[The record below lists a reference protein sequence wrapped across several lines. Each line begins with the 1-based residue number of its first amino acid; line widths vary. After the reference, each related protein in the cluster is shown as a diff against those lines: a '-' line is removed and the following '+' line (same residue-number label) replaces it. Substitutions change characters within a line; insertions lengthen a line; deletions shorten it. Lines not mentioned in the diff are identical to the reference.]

1 MTTLPDTVAPLRGA
15 DRAYVMA
22 CLVGAAV
29 SAAAA
34 CGVLLVR
41 VPLQSVPATGLVAGV
56 CAILALE
63 WLVAA
68 GILALNAT
76 RRPPPPARPVAAT
89 DAPAVTAVPARPAAL
104 TEAAAT
110 DVPAVSAPPARPVAA
125 TDAPAVTAVP
135 AEAGAAGEA
144 ARGKAAAAVLQDR
157 IGRLTAALTLAAAA
171 GDLNQVG
178 TIVQDALTAD
188 LELAGTSTGD

>member
-15 DRAYVMA
+15 DRAYVLA

-41 VPLQSVPATGLVAGV
+41 VPLQSVPAPGLVAGV

-68 GILALNAT
+68 GLLALNAT
-76 RRPPPPARPVAAT
+76 RRTPPAPRQAPSPKPATAAT
-89 DAPAVTAVPARPAAL
+89 AAQTRPAAATEAPAITTQPARPAAA
-104 TEAAAT
+104 TEA
-110 DVPAVSAPPARPVAA
+110 PARL
-125 TDAPAVTAVP
+125 AVVP
-135 AEAGAAGEA
+135 AEAAPAEVPAGEA
-144 ARGKAAAAVLQDR
+144 AEVLQDR

-178 TIVQDALTAD
+178 VIVQDALTAD